1 MAPTASALRVLLQLS
16 GQVIIMSEVSSHLY
30 TVDNIYS
37 GYIWP
42 DLIGD
47 TDTPSHIYATLR
59 FHSSPFF
66 SLN

>member
-16 GQVIIMSEVSSHLY
+16 GQVIIMSEVSSHLF

-42 DLIGD
+42 HLIAD
-47 TDTPSHIYATLR
+47 
-59 FHSSPFF
+59 
-66 SLN
+66 

>member
-1 MAPTASALRVLLQLS
+1 
-16 GQVIIMSEVSSHLY
+16 MSEVSPHLF

-42 DLIGD
+42 HLIADPD
-47 TDTPSHIYATLR
+47 TSSRIYATLG